1 MLEWLSTFTVAIR
14 SPKGR
19 FSCRFSL
26 VQMYKSLSLNDM
38 DVKLEVSLG
47 AFEGDCVEGVE
58 EENDCKVGEK
68 IGFDFDGG

>member
-1 MLEWLSTFTVAIR
+1 
-14 SPKGR
+14 
-19 FSCRFSL
+19 
-26 VQMYKSLSLNDM
+26 M